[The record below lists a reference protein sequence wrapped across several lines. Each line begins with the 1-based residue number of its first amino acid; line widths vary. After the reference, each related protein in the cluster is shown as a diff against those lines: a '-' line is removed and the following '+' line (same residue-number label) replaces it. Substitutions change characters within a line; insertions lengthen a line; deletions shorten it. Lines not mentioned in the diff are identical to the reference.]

1 MKWLNRIKDQMTFMR
16 FRTRVILY
24 LLLICVLGG
33 SIYFLYTDYKN
44 NIVAQQQQHMLSISQ
59 SIARSIDLYV
69 DEVLD
74 SMQIITFEQGFV
86 ENLKNNQT
94 FSNKSG
100 LYASIKA
107 FTDAE
112 GRPIYGAYIFD
123 KHGKAVTQIS
133 QGHSV
138 SNNLKLELQKV
149 TTLKTS
155 YIGKV
160 YLDPKRKSFLLNVYE
175 PIIHNGQFIG
185 TLCAAIDLEVIYEK
199 LIDPIKIGGK
209 GYALV
214 KDQDGIIIMHKL
226 KEQIGY
232 DVIDTRKAIYPDLDF
247 TELERLI
254 DLQLKGV
261 EGTAIFH
268 SYWWADKGNLKRAK
282 KISAFTPVNLG
293 EHFWVVGLTMS
304 YDEIQRP
311 INIFLIGVMSLALF
325 IAMVFHFVL
334 QALTKVKL
342 SKEELEQETIY
353 LKMLNESS
361 EQLRQQESELY
372 HSQKLKM
379 IGTLAGGIAHD
390 INNLL
395 TPIYGYS
402 ELLLSQMDSDH
413 AFKEEIDEIY
423 KASQKGKDLIEQL
436 LLFSR
441 KDNGMT
447 SISKVNINEVTEDTL
462 RLFKTVIPNRT
473 KITADLEEGC
483 GIVSANFTQLH
494 QVIFNLCNNAY
505 HAIKDNE
512 GSIHVSL
519 KKIPVSLINDNSDH
533 LEEAYNFVELSVT
546 DTGCGMDS
554 ETNERLFEP
563 FFTTKEIGEGTGLG
577 LFVVKSIID
586 KYNGQIQVESTP
598 GKGSTFKV
606 YLQVEESDPQT
617 ETKDLYLYTSQE
629 DAMGATAPSPEAIRI
644 LVVDDNDTVNRLLKK
659 GLQYYGFHVTT
670 ETSSINA
677 YKSFK
682 ANPNQYDLMITDY
695 MMPDQKGT
703 ELAKKVRKMRKDLGI
718 ILMTGFMDESQVT
731 LATNKAI
738 DAYILK
744 PIEIARLSDAILK
757 VYEKRHTQR

>member
-1 MKWLNRIKDQMTFMR
+1 MKWLNHLKDQMTFMR

-74 SMQIITFEQGFV
+74 SMQIITFEKGFV
-86 ENLKNNQT
+86 ENLKNNQDY
-94 FSNKSG
+94 SNKAG

-123 KHGKAVTQIS
+123 KYGKQVTKIS
-133 QGHSV
+133 QGTTI
-138 SNNLKLELQKV
+138 SNNLKIELQKV
-149 TTLKTS
+149 TTLKQS
-155 YIGKV
+155 FIGKV
-160 YLDPKRKSFLLNVYE
+160 YLDPQRKSFILNVYE
-175 PIIHNGQFIG
+175 PIIADGKFIG
-185 TLCAAIDLEVIYEK
+185 TFCAAIDLEVIYEK

-214 KDQDGIIIMHKL
+214 KDEDGIIIMHKL

-254 DLQLKGV
+254 DMQLKGV

-268 SYWWADKGNLKRAK
+268 SYWWAEKGNLKKAK
-282 KISAFTPVNLG
+282 KISAFTPVHLG
-293 EHFWVVGLTMS
+293 EHFWIVGLTMS
-304 YDEIQRP
+304 YDEIQKP
-311 INIFLIGVMSLALF
+311 MNIFLVGVMSLAIF

-334 QALTKVKL
+334 RALTKVKL

-402 ELLLSQMDSDH
+402 ELLLSQMDESH
-413 AFKEEIDEIY
+413 AFKEEVDEIY

-447 SISKVNINEVTEDTL
+447 SISRVNINEVTEDTL

-473 KITADLEEGC
+473 KITTDLEPDC

-505 HAIKDNE
+505 HAIKDND
-512 GSIHVSL
+512 GSIHISL
-519 KKIPVSLINDNSDH
+519 KKIPVSLINDNSDQ

-546 DTGCGMDS
+546 DTGCGMDL
-554 ETNERLFEP
+554 ETKERLFEP

-577 LFVVKSIID
+577 LFVVKSIVD
-586 KYNGQIQVESTP
+586 KYNGQIHVDSTP
-598 GKGSTFKV
+598 GIGSTFKI
-606 YLQVEESDPQT
+606 YLQVEELDKALLQDSLP
-617 ETKDLYLYTSQE
+617 ESGAAGS
-629 DAMGATAPSPEAIRI
+629 AMAVPSPEAIRI

-659 GLQYYGFHVTT
+659 GLQFYGFHVTT

-677 YKSFK
+677 YKLFK
-682 ANPNQYDLMITDY
+682 ANPGAFDLMITDY

-703 ELAKKVRKMRKDLGI
+703 ELAKKVRKLRKDLGI